1 MSNKRL
7 YVDFH
12 VIQTV
17 PPSCVNR
24 DDTGRPKTAFYG
36 GVNRARVSSQSWKHA
51 VRVMF
56 KEIFEDEKLGFRTKY
71 AVDLIADKLKAN
83 GFDDEKAAKK
93 AAEALSNAGVKTNDK
108 KGVITTGAL
117 FFISALHVEKLAELV
132 LNDEK
137 DKKKYKEAL
146 NSLPSVD
153 MALFGRMV
161 ADDVDLN
168 VDASCQVAHSIST
181 HSVESEYDYFTA
193 LDDCSKLDNAGAGHL
208 GTMEFNS
215 STLYRYATI
224 NVMDL
229 FKSVGSDVAD
239 AVAGFTKAFI
249 FSMPTGKQN
258 SYANRT
264 LPDLIYVT
272 VREDQ
277 PVNFSGAFEEPVERY
292 DSKTREYHGFVRG
305 SKAKLFEHA
314 KKIYEKY
321 CTKPKYSFVIGNDEA
336 NDVVGAEE
344 KNFNELLTQ
353 LREIIVNEVN

>member
-1 MSNKRL
+1 MVNKRL

-51 VRVMF
+51 VREMF
-56 KEIFEDEKLGFRTKY
+56 KDIFADEKLGFRTLH
-71 AVDLIADKLKAN
+71 AVDLLADKLSAQ
-83 GFDDEKAAKK
+83 GYAAEKAQKSAVDAIK
-93 AAEALSNAGVKTNDK
+93 SAGVSVKDK
-108 KGVITTGAL
+108 DNTTGAL
-117 FFISALHVEKLAELV
+117 FFISAKQLDGLAELV
-132 LNDEK
+132 LNGEK

-146 NSLPSVD
+146 LSQPSID

-161 ADDVDLN
+161 ADDAELN

-181 HSVESEYDYFTA
+181 HSVEPEYDFFTA
-193 LDDCSKLDNAGAGHL
+193 TDDCSPADNAGAGHL
-208 GTMEFNS
+208 GTLEFNS
-215 STLYRYATI
+215 STLYRYATV

-229 FKSVGSDVAD
+229 FKAIGSDVSD
-239 AVAGFTKAFI
+239 AVAGFARAFI
-249 FSMPTGKQN
+249 CSMPTGKQN

-277 PVNFSGAFEEPVERY
+277 PVNLSGAFEEPVKGH
-292 DSKTREYHGFVRG
+292 DGFVEK
-305 SKAKLFEHA
+305 SKSKLFA
-314 KKIYEKY
+314 YADKVYANY
-321 CTKPKYSFVIGNDEA
+321 CGKPKFSY
-336 NDVVGAEE
+336 VVDCEE
-344 KNFNELLTQ
+344 VERSGVERTNLDGLLKA
-353 LREIIVNEVN
+353 LLKVVSEEVQ